1 MSADRDKLAGLAPA
15 FSRRLVELLD
25 ACPHPVGITSGY
37 RSPAEQQ
44 RLYDLWRAGKGNPA
58 NRPGTSRHE
67 VGEAADLTGARGAAG
82 AWYRGNAGRFGLRF
96 PYAHEP
102 WHVERDSTPEP
113 PTTQQED
120 DDMQT
125 AELYRDGTDL
135 VAFSPVGRR
144 RVENGP
150 ELTYWQASGRVAHK
164 VHDLADDPR
173 LAAAVALLPWTEP
186 RR

>member
-1 MSADRDKLAGLAPA
+1 
-15 FSRRLVELLD
+15 
-25 ACPHPVGITSGY
+25 
-37 RSPAEQQ
+37 
-44 RLYDLWRAGKGNPA
+44 
-58 NRPGTSRHE
+58 
-67 VGEAADLTGARGAAG
+67 
-82 AWYRGNAGRFGLRF
+82 
-96 PYAHEP
+96 
-102 WHVERDSTPEP
+102 
-113 PTTQQED
+113 
-120 DDMQT
+120 MQT